1 VNVILR
7 DRPLVA
13 QFLLYGVLPILS
25 LLATLFPDMAGV
37 FSWIADILRLVK

>member
-13 QFLLYGVLPILS
+13 QFLLYRVLPILS